1 MKRLALIGLV
11 ALAFPAAASAH
22 ATLEETTPPLG
33 KRVEIRPKQV
43 VLFFSQRV
51 DALDDSI
58 VVVDARGKVVSGV
71 AQARRDDHYVAVPLR
86 MLPKGAY
93 TVRWKAISTDGHVVR
108 GVFTFG
114 VRVAAPPVTEAF
126 GSGGPTTAEH
136 IVRWL
141 YFIALALLV
150 GGLAFRLFVLPHSL
164 PARTEKWFYR
174 FTGAGVVAA
183 LQVGVLAFLLRANDA
198 LQLPF
203 TAFMYGDL
211 SPVANDTRF
220 GKAFI
225 AMTLGFALVAALL
238 FLSWLTARRVFL
250 WTALLLSLGFASGLS
265 LSGHQGDDRG
275 WLSSFADWVHL
286 SAGALWLGGLL
297 MLGAVVWPTAKELR
311 RDAFWRFSQVA
322 GLLIATIVGAG
333 VFLSFKR
340 LPALSDLW
348 EESYGHILL
357 VKLGLVSLALCW
369 GAFHHLVVRP
379 RLDRS
384 HGLLS
389 RTLLAE
395 GAVGIAI
402 LLVAAILVDSKPP
415 TPSPQPT
422 QALSGARR

>member
-1 MKRLALIGLV
+1 MKRLALLGLV
-11 ALAFPAAASAH
+11 ALAFPSVAFAH
-22 ATLEETTPPLG
+22 ATLEKTWPALG
-33 KRVEIRPKQV
+33 TRIELAPKQV
-43 VLFFSQRV
+43 RLYFDQQVG
-51 DALDDSI
+51 ALRDSI
-58 VVVDARGKVVSGV
+58 EVVDARGRLVSGV
-71 AQARRDDHYVAVPLR
+71 AHTLHNDHYVVAPLHALGR
-86 MLPKGAY
+86 GAY
-93 TVRWKAISTDGHVVR
+93 TVRWKTISTDGHVGR

-114 VRVAAPPVTEAF
+114 VRVAAPPVTEAY

-136 IVRWL
+136 VVRWL
-141 YFIALALLV
+141 YFVALAMLV
-150 GGLAFRLFVLPHSL
+150 GGIAFRLFVLPHTL
-164 PARTEKWFYR
+164 PARTQKWFYR

-183 LQVGVLAFLLRANDA
+183 LEVGVLAFLLRANDA
-198 LQLPF
+198 LLLPF

-238 FLSWLTARRVFL
+238 FLSWLTGRRGL
-250 WTALLLSLGFASGLS
+250 LGGALLLSLGLASGLS

-297 MLGAVVWPTAKELR
+297 MLGTVVWPTARELR

-322 GLLIATIVGAG
+322 GLLVATIIGAG
-333 VFLSFKR
+333 VFLSFQR

-348 EESYGHILL
+348 EAGYGRILL
-357 VKLGLVSLALCW
+357 VKLGLVCLALAW

-384 HGLLS
+384 HGVLS

-402 LLVAAILVDSKPP
+402 LLVAAVLVDSKPP

-422 QALSGARR
+422 QAAGAERR